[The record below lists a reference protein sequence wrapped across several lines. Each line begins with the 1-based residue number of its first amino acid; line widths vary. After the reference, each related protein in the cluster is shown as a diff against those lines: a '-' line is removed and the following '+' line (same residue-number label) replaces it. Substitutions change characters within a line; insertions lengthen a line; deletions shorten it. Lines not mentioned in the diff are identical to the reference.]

1 MGGETVIALSLFAV
15 LLVGTPGPGN
25 LLAMSAGAR
34 WGFRACLPFIAGIT
48 FGKLFLNIALA
59 GGLLA
64 LLSAVPLAEL
74 TLRYASAAY
83 LMYLAWRI
91 AAMRLSGGGA
101 KNPGARLGFFA
112 GLIVHPL
119 NPKAWAMTT
128 SAFAQFTTASLP
140 WAEQAATVC
149 AVFFFA
155 DVVFHSLWCFGGVR
169 LVKIIGGTP
178 AERVVMRALALLTVA
193 VVVWSLLRGR

>member
-1 MGGETVIALSLFAV
+1 MPLESLVALALFAA
-15 LLVGTPGPGN
+15 LLVGTPGPAN
-25 LLAMSAGAR
+25 LLLMSAGAR

-64 LLSAVPLAEL
+64 LLSAVPAVEL

-91 AAMRLSGGGA
+91 ASMRLSGGGA
-101 KNPGARLGFFA
+101 KNPGAHPGFFA

-128 SAFAQFTTASLP
+128 SAYAQFTTASLP
-140 WAEQAATVC
+140 WTAQAATVC
-149 AVFFFA
+149 AVFFC
-155 DVVFHSLWCFGGVR
+155 VQLIFHPLWCFGGVR
-169 LVKIIGGTP
+169 LAKIIGGTP
-178 AERVVMRALALLTVA
+178 AERIVMRALALLTVA
-193 VVVWSLLRGR
+193 VVIWSLLRGQ